1 VRRRPRNFSTTRI
14 AFSPAPTMFE
24 HRRDLPHLGRG
35 HVAEDVAV
43 PMNHAP
49 LPSSVSEELG
59 GAFGKPEAGVGD
71 DQPHAGEPAS
81 FEMLVGLTIP
91 LSTIHCEAGIGGAG
105 RTPHPA
111 FRPRLGPLAAPS
123 HAQHLC
129 GEGLHQDMI

>member
-91 LSTIHCEAGIGGAG
+91 LDRRSIVRLASAERAGH
-105 RTPHPA
+105 RTPP
-111 FRPRLGPLAAPS
+111 FGPGS
-123 HAQHLC
+123 VR
-129 GEGLHQDMI
+129 